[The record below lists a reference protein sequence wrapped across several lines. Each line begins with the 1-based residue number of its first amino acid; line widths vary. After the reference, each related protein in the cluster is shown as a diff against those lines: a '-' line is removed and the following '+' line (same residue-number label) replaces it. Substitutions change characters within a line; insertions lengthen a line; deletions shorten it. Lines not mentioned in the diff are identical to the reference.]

1 MIEEPENPYV
11 KTFYRPAHYLLSE
24 DDLDRIDGLV
34 SSLNLAITEIIGRRA
49 VVHEPFPDTP
59 AQDDF
64 NEQCYAEIEEAHLT
78 RPPRSAK

>member
-1 MIEEPENPYV
+1 MIEDHENPYV
-11 KTFYRPAHYLLSE
+11 KTFYRPTHYLLSE

-64 NEQCYAEIEEAHLT
+64 NEQCYSAINEPPLG
-78 RPPRSAK
+78 RPPRHGF